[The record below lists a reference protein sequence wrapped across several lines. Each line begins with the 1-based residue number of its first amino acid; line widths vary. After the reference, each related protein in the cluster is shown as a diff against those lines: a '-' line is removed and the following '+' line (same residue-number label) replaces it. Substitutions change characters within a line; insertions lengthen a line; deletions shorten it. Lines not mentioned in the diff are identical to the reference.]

1 MLKVSTVKFSKQRE
15 AIKLYLQN
23 NKTHPTATKIY
34 EDLREEFPNI
44 SLGTVYRNLN
54 FLAEKGEI
62 LKISCDDGSDH
73 FDGNPKPHYHFICRK
88 CHCVTDLSVPSLDHI
103 DVLAA
108 ANFGGTIEGHVTYF
122 YGICEECKNHE
133 QG

>member
-1 MLKVSTVKFSKQRE
+1 MSTVKFSKQRE